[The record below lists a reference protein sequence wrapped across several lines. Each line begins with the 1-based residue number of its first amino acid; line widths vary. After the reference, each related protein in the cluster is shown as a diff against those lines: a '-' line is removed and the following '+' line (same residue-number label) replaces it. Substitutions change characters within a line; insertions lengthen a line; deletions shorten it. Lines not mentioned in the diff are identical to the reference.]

1 MKLPGKWQKVVEQN
15 SECAVSIKFLV
26 KMKYVSYFYLNTEG
40 TFWPNKQF
48 NKLVTILNLE
58 KAMAPHS
65 STLAWKVPW
74 MEEPGGL
81 QSMGSL
87 RVGHD

>member
-1 MKLPGKWQKVVEQN
+1 MTTEKWQKVVEQN

-48 NKLVTILNLE
+48 NKLVTILTLGKE
-58 KAMAPHS
+58 MAPHS
-65 STLAWKVPW
+65 STPAWRILW

-81 QSMGSL
+81 QSTGSQ

>member
-26 KMKYVSYFYLNTEG
+26 KMKYVYYFYLNTEG

-48 NKLVTILNLE
+48 NKLETILNLVSYLR
-58 KAMAPHS
+58 KNHS
-65 STLAWKVPW
+65 EL
-74 MEEPGGL
+74 
-81 QSMGSL
+81 
-87 RVGHD
+87 